1 MKSELS
7 VRKAG
12 ENVDGTQWK
21 DTVQLHKDEEEFFPG
36 TRVSVCVCVCVCVR
50 VRACTRA
57 CVRVCVS
64 VCVCMRACTFV
75 GSCQSSYRKF
85 TRYGKGVGCHKVERT
100 VVNGGQLPTN

>member
-36 TRVSVCVCVCVCVR
+36 TRVSVCVCVCVCGCVC
-50 VRACTRA
+50 VRA
-57 CVRVCVS
+57 RVGES
-64 VCVCMRACTFV
+64 VCASTFV